1 MKRKVWMILLPIVL
15 VLTLGVG
22 LFGGIA
28 IDRQW
33 LHSATVQA
41 DGGLN
46 VQLLNTAWNTIQQ
59 NYVDRPALK
68 PDQLTYGAISGLVDA
83 LGDTDHSRFL
93 TPDMLRQETN
103 YEQGQFEGIGA
114 EVGTKDGHVIIIA
127 PFDGS
132 PAQQAKLLPGDII
145 EKVDG
150 QDMLGQPLSVVVN
163 HILGPAGT
171 SVTLTIIEPSTGN
184 VREVTLQRARITL
197 HNVTWQQLPGTTIA
211 HLRLA
216 GFSKG
221 VTQDLQQALNDIQ
234 HQGLTGI
241 VLDLRNNPGGLLDE
255 AVGVGSQFLS
265 GGNVLQEK
273 NAQGEIRPVPV
284 RSGGTALQI
293 PTVVLINKGTAS
305 AAEIVAGALQDAQ
318 RAKLVGETTVGTGTV
333 LNQFPLPDGS
343 ALLLA
348 IEEWLTPNG
357 RTIWHQGIAPDVPT
371 SLTPNV
377 LLSTPEAERSLTAAQ
392 LQTSPDAQLLK
403 ALSLLTS
410 PGTASNEMG
419 SAAAQPV
426 HRVGSGG

>member
-132 PAQQAKLLPGDII
+132 PAQQAKLQPGDII

-150 QDMLGQPLSVVVN
+150 RDMVGQPLSVVVN

>member
-132 PAQQAKLLPGDII
+132 PAQQAKLQPGDII

-150 QDMLGQPLSVVVN
+150 RDMVGQPLSVVVN

-426 HRVGSGG
+426 HLVGSGR